1 MEDFFDEEV
10 TPKIQLIYIEDD
22 PVCVEIATH
31 MLSSQ
36 YRITPFRTLTE
47 AKINLSDYNARA
59 ILLDF
64 ALPDGTALDFL
75 DFILEEKVDLPII
88 VVTKFSDHKNMAQ
101 CWQKGAFDFIEKPFS
116 KKDLLDSLNLAMNHR
131 PPFIQNEFFE
141 KHLAVKEILFTFDY
155 EKLREILDENNQ
167 AMATVISAAIT
178 ELNSNLAS
186 LIEIFSRIDY
196 SSENMTPH
204 YFLHKI
210 EGLCKSIYAGQSSTI
225 AEALLKAMSRGE
237 NVLIS
242 DIHQLQDSI
251 ERLVARLNQTLS
263 SLNQN
268 AEQNN
273 LN

>member
-10 TPKIQLIYIEDD
+10 APKIPLIYIEDD

-31 MLSSQ
+31 MLSTQ

-47 AKINLSDYNARA
+47 AKINLCDYEARV

-75 DFILEEKVDLPII
+75 DFILEEKIDLPVII
-88 VVTKFSDHKNMAQ
+88 VTKFSDHQNMVQ

-116 KKDLLDSLNLAMNHR
+116 KKKLIDSLDLAMNHR
-131 PPFIQNEFFE
+131 PPFIKNEFFE
-141 KHLAVKEILFTFDY
+141 KHLAIKEILFTFDY

-167 AMATVISAAIT
+167 AITTVISSAIT

-210 EGLCKSIYAGQSSTI
+210 EGLCKSIYAGHSSII
-225 AEALLKAMSRGE
+225 AESLLTAISRGE
-237 NVLIS
+237 NLLIS

-251 ERLVARLNQTLS
+251 ERLVARLNQTLC

-268 AEQNN
+268 AEQSK